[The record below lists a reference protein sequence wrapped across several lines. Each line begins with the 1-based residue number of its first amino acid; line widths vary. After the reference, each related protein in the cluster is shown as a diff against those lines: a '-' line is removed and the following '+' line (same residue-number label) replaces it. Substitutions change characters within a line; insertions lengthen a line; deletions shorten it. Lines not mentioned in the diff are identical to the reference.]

1 MMKKLVRSL
10 SLVLVLATLC
20 LSLASCAQ
28 IVIGSY
34 TAKVEVLGQSVEQ
47 TYTFGLL
54 GKVTRTEKATI
65 LGTTKTTETEG
76 KYKIAENAEG
86 ELEITLSFED
96 DNGDLIETTVPFE
109 KGEDYVKI
117 GLVEYKKA

>member
-1 MMKKLVRSL
+1 MKKLVRSL
-10 SLVLVLATLC
+10 SLVLVLVTLC
-20 LSLASCAQ
+20 LSLASCSK
-28 IVIGSY
+28 ILVGSY

-54 GKVTRTEKATI
+54 GKVTRTEKVTV

-76 KYKIAENAEG
+76 KYTIAENSEG
-86 ELEITLSFED
+86 ELEITLSFENE
-96 DNGDLIETTVPFE
+96 NGESVETTVPFE
-109 KGEDYVKI
+109 KGEDCVKI

>member
-20 LSLASCAQ
+20 LSLASCAR

-54 GKVTRTEKATI
+54 GKVTRTEKLTV

-76 KYKIAENAEG
+76 KYKIAENADG

-96 DNGDLIETTVPFE
+96 DNGDLIETTVAFE
-109 KGEDYVKI
+109 KGEDSIKI